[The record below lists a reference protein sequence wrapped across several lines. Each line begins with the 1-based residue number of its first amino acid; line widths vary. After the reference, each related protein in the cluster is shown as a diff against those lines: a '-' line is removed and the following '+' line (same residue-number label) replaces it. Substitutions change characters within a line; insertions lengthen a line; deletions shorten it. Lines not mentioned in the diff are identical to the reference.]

1 MGWGDVATAF
11 HSTGVP
17 NIEAYMYFPSIA
29 RKMMRAS
36 ASLGWL
42 LYNRPAKNIIKALI
56 GLLPP
61 ALLLSR
67 TQMGFS
73 LLIGEAYDE
82 NGAHIRAKLR
92 TPEAYYFTAQTSVTI
107 IERVLAGDFKVSF
120 QTPSM
125 AYGADFV
132 LEFDGVQREDL

>member
-1 MGWGDVATAF
+1 MGWGDVATAYY
-11 HSTGVP
+11 STGVP

-61 ALLLSR
+61 GPSA
-67 TQMGFS
+67 QQN
-73 LLIGEAYDE
+73 A
-82 NGAHIRAKLR
+82 NGI
-92 TPEAYYFTAQTSVTI
+92 
-107 IERVLAGDFKVSF
+107 
-120 QTPSM
+120 
-125 AYGADFV
+125 
-132 LEFDGVQREDL
+132 